1 MESVARYIESAK
13 LHVLEHPLQAAA
25 ASVALLG
32 ATHYLFGSPRSL
44 TVNPQECIIVITG
57 CDTGFGLM
65 SCHRL
70 SKLGYLVVAACL
82 QAQSVEALSG
92 VVALPIQCD
101 VTKEADIRNL
111 VQKTEELA
119 RSRNARVWTLV
130 NNAGIAKGGCIDW
143 IPSAACRQ
151 VMEVNFFALFE
162 VTRAFLPLLK
172 KVKDSRIINI
182 CSAAGFTG
190 SYQAGVYCGKR
201 ERVLVVRCT

>member
-1 MESVARYIESAK
+1 
-13 LHVLEHPLQAAA
+13 
-25 ASVALLG
+25 VALLG
-32 ATHYLFGSPRSL
+32 AAHYLFGSPRSL
-44 TVNPQECIIVITG
+44 KVKPQECIIVITG

-82 QAQSVEALSG
+82 QAQSVESLRG
-92 VVALPIQCD
+92 VVALPVQCD

-119 RSRNARVWTLV
+119 RSRNARVWTVV
-130 NNAGIAKGGCIDW
+130 NNAGIANSGCIDW
-143 IPSAACRQ
+143 VPSASCRK

-182 CSAAGFTG
+182 SSAAGFSG
-190 SYQAGVYCGKR
+190 SYQMGVYCGEYELHR
-201 ERVLVVRCT
+201 LQRMLCCGLLC